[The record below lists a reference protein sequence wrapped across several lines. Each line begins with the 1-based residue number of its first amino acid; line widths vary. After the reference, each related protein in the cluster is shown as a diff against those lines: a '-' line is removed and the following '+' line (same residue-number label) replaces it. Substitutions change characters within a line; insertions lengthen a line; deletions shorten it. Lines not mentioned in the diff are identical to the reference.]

1 MSDTKFQIEQKV
13 VYPSHGVGKILEIF
27 EKDFRG
33 SEMLYYKI
41 YIEVSDMIVM
51 VPVAKAE
58 ELGIREVVS
67 ADEALAA
74 LELLSDDFEPILSDW
89 KLRYQKNLELLK
101 KGAIAD
107 IAKIV
112 RNLYNRSK
120 IKELPIMERKLYDL
134 AKKLLID
141 EVCLATGIN
150 EKDVES
156 RVHTKLEPPGS
167 AQKIKHII
175 EDLDDEDDDLMDD
188 VNGSSKSKG
197 RSDDDDDDDEDDDES
212 SDSESLDNQ
221 DDFDEDDED

>member
-1 MSDTKFQIEQKV
+1 MSDTKFQIEQKI

-27 EKDFRG
+27 EKNFRG

-51 VPVAKAE
+51 VPVEKAE

-120 IKELPIMERKLYDL
+120 IKELPILERKLYDL

-188 VNGSSKSKG
+188 VNSSSKSKG
-197 RSDDDDDDDEDDDES
+197 RSDDDEDDDDDDES

>member
-1 MSDTKFQIEQKV
+1 MSDTKFQIEQKI

-27 EKDFRG
+27 EKNFRG

-51 VPVAKAE
+51 VPVEKAE

-101 KGAIAD
+101 KGALAD

-120 IKELPIMERKLYDL
+120 IKELPILERKLYDL

-156 RVHTKLEPPGS
+156 RVHTKTQGS
-167 AQKIKHII
+167 YRRQASAWSA
-175 EDLDDEDDDLMDD
+175 EC
-188 VNGSSKSKG
+188 SP
-197 RSDDDDDDDEDDDES
+197 
-212 SDSESLDNQ
+212 
-221 DDFDEDDED
+221 

>member
-1 MSDTKFQIEQKV
+1 MSDTKFQIEQKI

-27 EKDFRG
+27 EKNFRG

-51 VPVAKAE
+51 VPVEKAE

-120 IKELPIMERKLYDL
+120 IKELPILERKLYDL

-197 RSDDDDDDDEDDDES
+197 RSDDDEDDDDDDES
-212 SDSESLDNQ
+212 SDSENLDNQ